1 MKPPPRKRAKV
12 DRSLEERLGSRN
24 LLSKW
29 QQPEKKKLLKALRIL
44 GKTTGGNVDI
54 DYAFL
59 QKSIVTRSVSE
70 IECVVESLK
79 DKVISGALQ
88 ELSKWKSQR
97 NLRKPIEI
105 WKDMAFSV
113 TGNLEEHISTAFSQ
127 MLMVSSTEPC
137 TLANSD
143 PPHVHKPPKTTHL
156 VGRTVPLRPV
166 PHAPFSAQPVNSGG
180 RLRPATPPT
189 SQSAAPS
196 PAAEK
201 SPRSPSATTQSVD
214 SSTVQQPSAH
224 HQTAAATP
232 ASSSP
237 GPGTAPPPATSATP
251 VSSVSPTPA
260 TCNPATVL
268 SPSAAAAHARFG
280 RTSKYATTDSP
291 RMLGVK
297 CVVDFEKIYRYL
309 SMIHKPDWECHLTAM
324 ESAIVLDLLMSLPEE
339 LPHLDCDKLY
349 KHLLQ
354 VYKCLSSPAHSS
366 NAKEMLEALRRTFA
380 GQTETETGT
389 GSGPAGNET
398 AGQQDTAAA
407 ADLGDVAAGGGQ
419 KTQPNESSRTQNT
432 PKQSSNADVTEFSPP
447 PLNPFM
453 IPLEMLRRK

>member
-166 PHAPFSAQPVNSGG
+166 PHAPFSG
-180 RLRPATPPT
+180 RCL
-189 SQSAAPS
+189 
-196 PAAEK
+196 
-201 SPRSPSATTQSVD
+201 
-214 SSTVQQPSAH
+214 
-224 HQTAAATP
+224 
-232 ASSSP
+232 
-237 GPGTAPPPATSATP
+237 
-251 VSSVSPTPA
+251 
-260 TCNPATVL
+260 
-268 SPSAAAAHARFG
+268 F
-280 RTSKYATTDSP
+280 
-291 RMLGVK
+291 
-297 CVVDFEKIYRYL
+297 F
-309 SMIHKPDWECHLTAM
+309 CHL
-324 ESAIVLDLLMSLPEE
+324 P
-339 LPHLDCDKLY
+339 
-349 KHLLQ
+349 
-354 VYKCLSSPAHSS
+354 S
-366 NAKEMLEALRRTFA
+366 NF
-380 GQTETETGT
+380 
-389 GSGPAGNET
+389 
-398 AGQQDTAAA
+398 
-407 ADLGDVAAGGGQ
+407 
-419 KTQPNESSRTQNT
+419 
-432 PKQSSNADVTEFSPP
+432 
-447 PLNPFM
+447 
-453 IPLEMLRRK
+453 

>member
-79 DKVISGALQ
+79 DKVIAGALQ

-143 PPHVHKPPKTTHL
+143 PPHVHKPPKTTHP

-166 PHAPFSAQPVNSGG
+166 PHAPFPARPVNSGG

-224 HQTAAATP
+224 QQTAAATP

-251 VSSVSPTPA
+251 VSSVSPSHA
-260 TCNPATVL
+260 TCNPATAL

-380 GQTETETGT
+380 GQTETGT

-398 AGQQDTAAA
+398 AGQQDAAAA

>member
-1 MKPPPRKRAKV
+1 
-12 DRSLEERLGSRN
+12 
-24 LLSKW
+24 
-29 QQPEKKKLLKALRIL
+29 
-44 GKTTGGNVDI
+44 
-54 DYAFL
+54 
-59 QKSIVTRSVSE
+59 
-70 IECVVESLK
+70 
-79 DKVISGALQ
+79 
-88 ELSKWKSQR
+88 
-97 NLRKPIEI
+97 
-105 WKDMAFSV
+105 
-113 TGNLEEHISTAFSQ
+113 
-127 MLMVSSTEPC
+127 
-137 TLANSD
+137 
-143 PPHVHKPPKTTHL
+143 
-156 VGRTVPLRPV
+156 
-166 PHAPFSAQPVNSGG
+166 
-180 RLRPATPPT
+180 
-189 SQSAAPS
+189 
-196 PAAEK
+196 
-201 SPRSPSATTQSVD
+201 
-214 SSTVQQPSAH
+214 
-224 HQTAAATP
+224 
-232 ASSSP
+232 
-237 GPGTAPPPATSATP
+237 
-251 VSSVSPTPA
+251 
-260 TCNPATVL
+260 
-268 SPSAAAAHARFG
+268 
-280 RTSKYATTDSP
+280 
-291 RMLGVK
+291 MLGVK

-380 GQTETETGT
+380 GQTETGTGT

>member
-59 QKSIVTRSVSE
+59 QKSI

-166 PHAPFSAQPVNSGG
+166 PHAPFSG
-180 RLRPATPPT
+180 RCLFF
-189 SQSAAPS
+189 S
-196 PAAEK
+196 EK

-354 VYKCLSSPAHSS
+354 VR
-366 NAKEMLEALRRTFA
+366 ALRRTFA

>member
-1 MKPPPRKRAKV
+1 
-12 DRSLEERLGSRN
+12 
-24 LLSKW
+24 
-29 QQPEKKKLLKALRIL
+29 
-44 GKTTGGNVDI
+44 
-54 DYAFL
+54 
-59 QKSIVTRSVSE
+59 
-70 IECVVESLK
+70 
-79 DKVISGALQ
+79 
-88 ELSKWKSQR
+88 
-97 NLRKPIEI
+97 PIEI

-166 PHAPFSAQPVNSGG
+166 PHAPFS
-180 RLRPATPPT
+180 
-189 SQSAAPS
+189 
-196 PAAEK
+196 
-201 SPRSPSATTQSVD
+201 
-214 SSTVQQPSAH
+214 
-224 HQTAAATP
+224 
-232 ASSSP
+232 
-237 GPGTAPPPATSATP
+237 

-366 NAKEMLEALRRTFA
+366 N
-380 GQTETETGT
+380 TETGTGT

-419 KTQPNESSRTQNT
+419 KTQPN
-432 PKQSSNADVTEFSPP
+432 VTEFSPP

-453 IPLEMLRRK
+453 IPLEMLRR